1 MNDKKYS
8 EMDEEEK
15 KEMWDQIATWLSL
28 TEEER
33 TEQNLPLRQREVY
46 ESYGIPES
54 TYYYKLQDEK
64 FMKKIVKIGLTRAKK
79 SIPKIIKILERNA
92 EEGKEKSIEMFMK
105 FVGDIAEKIDH
116 TTKGEKIQGLDLTV
130 EQRKKLAEYELR
142 AISNTSKPGE
152 VDTVLSDNGQELSSE
167 LAPPSDSG
175 TPRES

>member
-1 MNDKKYS
+1 
-8 EMDEEEK
+8 
-15 KEMWDQIATWLSL
+15 
-28 TEEER
+28 
-33 TEQNLPLRQREVY
+33 
-46 ESYGIPES
+46 
-54 TYYYKLQDEK
+54 
-64 FMKKIVKIGLTRAKK
+64 MKKIVKIGLTRAKK